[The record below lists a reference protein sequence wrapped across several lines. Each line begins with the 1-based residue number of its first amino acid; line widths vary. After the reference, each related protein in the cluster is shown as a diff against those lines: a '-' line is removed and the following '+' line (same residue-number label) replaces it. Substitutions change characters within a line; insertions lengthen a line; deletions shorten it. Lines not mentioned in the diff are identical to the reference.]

1 MHHTVKIGSG
11 FGIVRDHDDRLAQVL
26 VELPQHLQHH
36 FRVFRIQISGRLV
49 GQKDFWFIDNRARN
63 GHTLLLA
70 TGKFRRFVLEAS
82 REAQKV
88 CGNLETVGV
97 KPIAVNELRD
107 RDIAFGGERWQEIKT
122 LEDKP
127 NLAVP
132 HQGAR
137 EGMLFLFI
145 RHTSASLTVQ
155 ENADPDVRTDLV
167 TALRR
172 LAPSD
177 APWVHD
183 VEGPDDM
190 PAHVK
195 TMLTGVSLHVPVIA
209 GALALGTWQGIFVAE
224 HRARPHRREV
234 LMRFIGSRA

>member
-1 MHHTVKIGSG
+1 MARPITTRMSAVTATVPDS
-11 FGIVRDHDDRLAQVL
+11 LATATLTVETEGEGL
-26 VELPQHLQHH
+26 VEIT
-36 FRVFRIQISGRLV
+36 R
-49 GQKDFWFIDNRARN
+49 DA
-63 GHTLLLA
+63 A
-70 TGKFRRFVLEAS
+70 RFVAD
-82 REAQKV
+82 A
-88 CGNLETVGV
+88 
-97 KPIAVNELRD
+97 
-107 RDIAFGGERWQEIKT
+107 
-122 LEDKP
+122 
-127 NLAVP
+127 
-132 HQGAR
+132 GAR

-209 GALALGTWQGIFVAE
+209 GALVLGTWQGIYVAE
-224 HRARPHRREV
+224 HRVRPHRREV
-234 LMRFIGSRA
+234 LMQFVGSCA

>member
-1 MHHTVKIGSG
+1 MARPTMTRISAVTATVVDAIATATLTVETAGEG
-11 FGIVRDHDDRLAQVL
+11 L
-26 VELPQHLQHH
+26 VEIT
-36 FRVFRIQISGRLV
+36 RDV
-49 GQKDFWFIDNRARN
+49 A
-63 GHTLLLA
+63 
-70 TGKFRRFVLEAS
+70 RFVAE
-82 REAQKV
+82 
-88 CGNLETVGV
+88 VG
-97 KPIAVNELRD
+97 A
-107 RDIAFGGERWQEIKT
+107 
-122 LEDKP
+122 
-127 NLAVP
+127 
-132 HQGAR
+132 H

-195 TMLTGVSLHVPVIA
+195 TMLTGVSLHVPVTE
-209 GALALGTWQGIFVAE
+209 GALALGTWQGIYVAE